1 MVTGDGS
8 AVMAST
14 VDDSAIELVVLLATR
29 EEEDMIAIGPALT
42 AATTVALEE
51 AISTGAMADEEVLE

>member
-8 AVMAST
+8 AEMAST
-14 VDDSAIELVVLLATR
+14 VEDSAIEFVVLLATS
-29 EEEDMIAIGPALT
+29 EEEDMIAMGLALT